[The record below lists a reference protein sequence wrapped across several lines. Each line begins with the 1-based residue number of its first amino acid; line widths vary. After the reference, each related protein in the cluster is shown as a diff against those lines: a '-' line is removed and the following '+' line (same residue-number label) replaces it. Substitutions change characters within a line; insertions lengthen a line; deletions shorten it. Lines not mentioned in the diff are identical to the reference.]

1 MQNCYDD
8 EQDTESC
15 SLLRAQLQNTL
26 SRFLSLFFPFV
37 GSKSSPFFFH
47 FDGSVEIF
55 HVRFLVCCCMILLF
69 CRFDRSSVVFHSK
82 PLIAAHLVFILGKST
97 CEYTREAQELFRS
110 INVPFFI
117 YNIDE
122 HGKEG
127 EQLLEAVKEKYK
139 HETTVS

>member
-1 MQNCYDD
+1 M
-8 EQDTESC
+8 
-15 SLLRAQLQNTL
+15 A
-26 SRFLSLFFPFV
+26 
-37 GSKSSPFFFH
+37 
-47 FDGSVEIF
+47 VEIF
-55 HVRFLVCCCMILLF
+55 HVSFLVCCWVILLSY
-69 CRFDRSSVVFHSK
+69 RFDRSSVVFHSK
-82 PLIAAHLVFILGKST
+82 PLIVAHVFILGKST

-139 HETTVS
+139 HKTTVS